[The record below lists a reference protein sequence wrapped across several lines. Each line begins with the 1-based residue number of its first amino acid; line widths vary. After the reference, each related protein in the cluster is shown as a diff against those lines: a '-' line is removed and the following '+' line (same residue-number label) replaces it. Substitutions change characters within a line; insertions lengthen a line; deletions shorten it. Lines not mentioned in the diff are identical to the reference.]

1 MRCNVK
7 YFTILSK
14 IFSFAAIILLF
25 ALQCAIISEQKLF
38 RVCGEM
44 DITTVY
50 GTVILGSS
58 PGRRTK
64 KSRNKICGFLISLKR
79 DENPESIGLPKIRKY
94 FWEKEQTSERGG
106 FANSKSPRT
115 KIATPSPGR
124 RTKKSRNKICGFLL
138 VQNFAGNV

>member
-1 MRCNVK
+1 
-7 YFTILSK
+7 
-14 IFSFAAIILLF
+14 
-25 ALQCAIISEQKLF
+25 
-38 RVCGEM
+38 M

-79 DENPESIGLPKIRKY
+79 DENPESIGLPKIRQY
-94 FWEKEQTSERGG
+94 FWEKVGVPHRLYNLWGDKQTSERGG